1 MTVIP
6 NIIVQLVHIEGPLK
20 GEIQEFSSREILI
33 GRHPDCQ
40 VQFPKNAVTLSRK
53 HARIVREG
61 NRFKLVDQST
71 NGTFVN
77 GQQLSE
83 AYLKEG
89 DVITFSEGG
98 PKVSFLTQTSA
109 QPAPPS
115 PMPPTAEPTEPATTT
130 PPVQAAVPQQSSP
143 APQRAA
149 QPRPEALPPAQS
161 SAAVAPSPDAP
172 KITIPFAVQYGP
184 TLKSFQ
190 SLPITLGK
198 GRHCDFVVSQ
208 PSLFDQQAQ
217 IFFSQDHYWIK
228 DLTGTNAVLI
238 DGMPISGIAALQPD
252 MQLSLSPQGPTF
264 RFLGGGRLVEVEESL
279 PEAPSPAPQETPM
292 PSIVPGKS
300 DAITKKAGSLLGI
313 LSNLKVARFLRLD
326 RNRSNTSTDRHG
338 LDGHHHHD

>member
-1 MTVIP
+1 MNVIP

-20 GEIQEFSSREILI
+20 GEIQEFSSLEILI

-40 VQFPKNAVTLSRK
+40 VQFPKDAVTLSRK

-83 AYLKEG
+83 AYLKQG

-98 PKVSFLTQTSA
+98 PKVSFLTQTSDQPVPPPQMA
-109 QPAPPS
+109 Q
-115 PMPPTAEPTEPATTT
+115 TAEPTEPAATT
-130 PPVQAAVPQQSSP
+130 PPVRTAVPPQPSPAFQHEVQPMPEAPTPPPQSSSTAA
-143 APQRAA
+143 APLANA
-149 QPRPEALPPAQS
+149 Q
-161 SAAVAPSPDAP
+161 
-172 KITIPFAVQYGP
+172 KMTISFAVQYGP

-198 GRHCDFVVSQ
+198 GAHCDFIVNH
-208 PSLFDQQAQ
+208 PTLFDQQAQ
-217 IFFSQDHYWIK
+217 ILFSQDQYWVK
-228 DLTGTNAVLI
+228 DLTGINAVLI

-252 MQLSLSPQGPTF
+252 MQLSLSPQGPKF

-279 PEAPSPAPQETPM
+279 PEAPSPAPQAKPM
-292 PSIVPGKS
+292 PSIVPGNKF
-300 DAITKKAGSLLGI
+300 DAITKKAESLWDF
-313 LSNLKVARFLRLD
+313 LSNLKVARFLGLD
-326 RNRSNTSTDRHG
+326 RNRSNISTD
-338 LDGHHHHD
+338 